1 MENDIIT
8 LGEQL
13 GIYDNFKDII
23 LKVNNITYIYG
34 EKYNSWCVSKHNEHH
49 DLIYIEQSNKKW
61 SVYDISYEEKTK
73 LVHQTNSSGF
83 IRIKKY
89 KR

>member
-1 MENDIIT
+1 MDDIIT
-8 LGEQL
+8 LGQQL
-13 GIYDNFKDII
+13 GIDITDI
-23 LKVNNITYIYG
+23 YLISNDVTYIYG
-34 EKYNSWCVSKHNEHH
+34 ERNDIWCVSKHNEHN

-83 IRIKKY
+83 VRIKKY